1 MVCVCVNTMLYC
13 ECCHECECVCV
24 LKLLLCSV
32 SCVGRTNERWWYV
45 WKRLPSFFS
54 LYRELEND
62 ISFSRLRACVSVCWH
77 VMYVVH
83 VCVCVCVRIVYM
95 VRLCLFTWAC
105 RYFEII
111 VFIAFN
117 GKLSSTH
124 NHCHL
129 VEVIDITCD
138 SVSIETKI
146 ELYFRRSNF
155 SQWMNGVCAYHFSMI
170 FMIYGK
176 TTSSLTRTRFLH
188 MLLDT
193 RTHSHRTSHIS
204 HHTCESMSE
213 HSNCTTIFSNF
224 TF

>member
-1 MVCVCVNTMLYC
+1 MNDDGMSESGGYRVFFSLQRTRKRHFIQSFASV
-13 ECCHECECVCV
+13 CECVLAC
-24 LKLLLCSV
+24 
-32 SCVGRTNERWWYV
+32 YV
-45 WKRLPSFFS
+45 RRS
-54 LYRELEND
+54 
-62 ISFSRLRACVSVCWH
+62 
-77 VMYVVH
+77 
-83 VCVCVCVRIVYM
+83 CVCVRIVYM

-155 SQWMNGVCAYHFSMI
+155 SQWMNGVCAYHFAMI

-204 HHTCESMSE
+204 HLTSHMWIHERALKLY
-213 HSNCTTIFSNF
+213 HYF
-224 TF
+224 

>member
-1 MVCVCVNTMLYC
+1 MRVCKYHALLRMLPWMWVWVCIETTFMFCIVCRSYEWTMMVCLKAATEFFFSLQRTRKRHFIQSFASV
-13 ECCHECECVCV
+13 CECVLAC
-24 LKLLLCSV
+24 
-32 SCVGRTNERWWYV
+32 YV
-45 WKRLPSFFS
+45 RRS
-54 LYRELEND
+54 
-62 ISFSRLRACVSVCWH
+62 
-77 VMYVVH
+77 
-83 VCVCVCVRIVYM
+83 CVCVRIVYM

-155 SQWMNGVCAYHFSMI
+155 SQWMNGVCAYHFAMI